1 MNTEKIKSNYLLI
14 TLGHNSSALFVDSDD
29 KVVGYEQERL
39 SGIKSDSQFPMDAIN
54 EIRKHISPSA
64 FNDCKIRISHW
75 FDSNS
80 VDSTGML
87 IPNKYITKHDIDVLK
102 SLSSD
107 IKCVDEFFTHHD
119 AHAYSVLGFHNYHS
133 STRDKY
139 ILVAD
144 GFGTDGEVLSLY
156 KPNSEGINLIHR
168 KKGYQNSLGLMY
180 QYATSYCGMKE
191 NQDEYKFLGY
201 EAHIDEILDEISID
215 IIDNQIE
222 LTVNNLYNCY
232 AIGSGLDTTKLMWY
246 DIFENLVNEIFKYNN
261 YNKVEKTEFNIRVV
275 VAYFIQQTLEIYM
288 SRLIEEYK
296 IENLL
301 VAGGLFYNVKLN
313 NHLLNSITGKFC
325 VIPLAGDQGAAIGM
339 YVHETNRSFPFG
351 DLCFGKRSFYSA
363 EKIKNIN
370 YICPS
375 DAGELQTAAK
385 LIAREIADGKIV
397 NLIYDSM
404 EFGPRALGHTSSLF
418 LPTAENVAN
427 NNFMNNRNEVMPC
440 APICTFA
447 NSRNLFD
454 MHELKRVVGSDEY
467 MICTHDYLKKYSK
480 HYGGVMHKKTLYEN
494 TYTGRPQI
502 VKYDLLLFTLLNE
515 VENLTDYLCLVN
527 TSFNVHG
534 RPIAF
539 SLTDIIQNHNYQVE
553 HSRKGK
559 EPVLY
564 IVNTSNMKSNE

>member
-14 TLGHNSSALFVDSDD
+14 TLGHNSSALFVDLYDN
-29 KVVGYEQERL
+29 VVGYEQERL

-54 EIRKHISPSA
+54 EIRKHVSPSV
-64 FNDCKIRISHW
+64 FNNCKIRISHW
-75 FDSNS
+75 FDDNQLT
-80 VDSTGML
+80 DEGKI
-87 IPNKYITKHDIDVLK
+87 IPNKYITSHDILVLM
-102 SLSSD
+102 SISSD
-107 IKCVDEFFTHHD
+107 IICVNGDFTHHD
-119 AHAYSVLGFHNYHS
+119 AHAYSALGFHNYYS
-133 STRDKY
+133 DKREQH

-144 GFGTDGEVLSLY
+144 GFGNNKEVLSLY
-156 KPNSEGINLIHR
+156 KSDGANVNLIMR
-168 KKGYQNSLGLMY
+168 NYGYQNSLGLMY

-201 EAHIDEILDEISID
+201 EAHIDEILDETSID
-215 IIDNQIE
+215 IIDSQVEATLNMF
-222 LTVNNLYNCY
+222 NSSF
-232 AIGSGLDTTKLMWY
+232 AGSDLHTTRLMWY
-246 DIFENLVNEIFKYNN
+246 NIFENLVNEIFIYNKYN
-261 YNKVEKTEFNIRVV
+261 KIDKTEFNIRVV

-296 IENLL
+296 IDNLS

-325 VIPLAGDQGAAIGM
+325 VMPLAGDQGAAIGM
-339 YVHETNRSFPFG
+339 YVHETMRSFPFG
-351 DLCFGKRSFYSA
+351 NLCFGKRSFYSA

-375 DAGELQTAAK
+375 EAEELKTAAK

-427 NNFMNNRNEVMPC
+427 NNYMNNRNEVMPC

-454 MHELKRVVGSDEY
+454 MHELRRVVGSDEY
-467 MICTHDYLKKYSK
+467 MICTHDYKKRYSK

-502 VKYDLLLFTLLNE
+502 VKNDLLLSTLLNE